1 MAGRGFSFK
10 PFLKPSVSQEA
21 SGSEAKAEGP
31 SVPAILSPAPSTTGS
46 SAVFLPTLGRG
57 IGRGLAFPKTS
68 PPKQDADQSSII
80 TTIGKGR
87 GIAGISGRGMF
98 AMKINVPIEVAETP
112 KPQPLIVGEQKIKTS
127 DPKASDS
134 GPSKVLSNSEIVG
147 RVAAGPEERVTS
159 KTILI
164 AFVNPP
170 IFAGLL
176 PRYFSNFRLSV
187 LWLRRHRSNRFQP
200 QQIPLKF

>member
-147 RVAAGPEERVTS
+147 RVAAGRGIISSGRGTGS
-159 KTILI
+159 GGITKTG
-164 AFVNPP
+164 
-170 IFAGLL
+170 AG
-176 PRYFSNFRLSV
+176 SSGK
-187 LWLRRHRSNRFQP
+187 WLRLLKISLLEPSFYFRRNCQRS
-200 QQIPLKF
+200 